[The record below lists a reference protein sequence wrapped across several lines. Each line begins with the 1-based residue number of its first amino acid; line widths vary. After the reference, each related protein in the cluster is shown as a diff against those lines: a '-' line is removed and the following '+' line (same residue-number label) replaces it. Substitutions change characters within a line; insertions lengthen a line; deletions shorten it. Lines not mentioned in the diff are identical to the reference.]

1 MKTVLYP
8 GTFDPVTNGHI
19 NVLKRACKLFD
30 RVVIAVARNDG
41 KGPLFTA
48 EERKQLI
55 EENIQKL
62 DLSAEVIT
70 FDALTVNLAR
80 ELGAIAIIRGIRA
93 VSDFE
98 FEFQMTQMNRHLD
111 PELETIFLMP
121 NEEYFYISSRLL
133 RQVARYGG
141 DIKALA
147 PANVI
152 EALKNRRDQL

>member
-8 GTFDPVTNGHI
+8 GTFDPVTNGHL
-19 NVLKRACKLFD
+19 NVLRRACKLFD
-30 RVVIAVARNDG
+30 KVIIAVADNEG
-41 KGPLFTA
+41 KKPMFTA
-48 EERKQLI
+48 EERKRLI
-55 EENIQKL
+55 AENIAELGL
-62 DLSAEVIT
+62 DVEVIK

-80 ELGAIAIIRGIRA
+80 ELGAVAVIRGIRA

-121 NEEYFYISSRLL
+121 NEEYFFISSNLL

-141 DIKALA
+141 DISALA
-147 PANVI
+147 PANVVR
-152 EALKNRRDQL
+152 ALEGRRDK